1 MTSYGPPGQ
10 PPGPPPPPGS
20 YGPPASGGAAK
31 FDPKSV
37 NPLDWGI
44 LAAGVLSLIFSFFS
58 YYTYDA
64 KGPAK
69 STCDQLSSIQDQL
82 PGGAGSALSDLCSGD
97 SAGAWHGCFGWFG
110 VLLALIGAGLVAMAL
125 FAPHIKLPV
134 AARLA
139 ALGAFALAVI
149 STLLA
154 LLVVPEW
161 PTVGDLGGL
170 ISGDQYDKGVEEG
183 HGFSY
188 WIVLILIVVG
198 LVLCFLRFQQ
208 TGGQLPGRTSATG
221 AQSGYGAP
229 PQQQQGYPQPGYQ
242 TPPAQPGY
250 QPPAP
255 QQPPYQPPQGPPP
268 GQGYPPAPQPGYQPP
283 PQPGYQPPQ
292 PGYQPPPQPPQGP
305 PPQQYPPQQY
315 PPQ

>member
-58 YYTYDA
+58 YYSY
-64 KGPAK
+64 KGKGEIRQVCA
-69 STCDQLSSIQDQL
+69 QIDQL
-82 PGGAGSALSDLCSGD
+82 PSSVRGQANDACDGVTTS
-97 SAGAWHGCFGWFG
+97 AWHGFFGWFG
-110 VLLALIGAGLVAMAL
+110 VLLALIGAGLIAMEL

-154 LLVVPEW
+154 LLVVPDYSD
-161 PTVGDLGGL
+161 TGTAG
-170 ISGDQYDKGVEEG
+170 SGVSYDDVVDEG
-183 HGFSY
+183 HSFSY
-188 WIVLILIVVG
+188 WIVLILLVAG

-208 TGGQLPGRTSATG
+208 TGGQLPGRSAASAAPG
-221 AQSGYGAP
+221 GSSGYGGTPAP
-229 PQQQQGYPQPGYQ
+229 QGYPQQGYQ
-242 TPPAQPGY
+242 APPAAQPPY

-255 QQPPYQPPQGPPP
+255 PQPGYAPPTPQGPPP
-268 GQGYPPAPQPGYQPP
+268 GQPPAVSRYPPQPQPGYQ
-283 PQPGYQPPQ
+283 QPP

-305 PPQQYPPQQY
+305 PQGPPQPPQQY

>member
-58 YYTYDA
+58 YYSYKGKGAEIKQVCANLDQIPASLRGQADDA
-64 KGPAK
+64 CNGV
-69 STCDQLSSIQDQL
+69 TT
-82 PGGAGSALSDLCSGD
+82 SAWSGF
-97 SAGAWHGCFGWFG
+97 FGWFG

-125 FAPHIKLPV
+125 FAPHVKLPF
-134 AARLA
+134 AARLG
-139 ALGAFALAVI
+139 ALAAFALAVI

-154 LLVVPEW
+154 LLLVPDYTDTGLSGSGVSYDDVV
-161 PTVGDLGGL
+161 D
-170 ISGDQYDKGVEEG
+170 EG

-188 WIVLILIVVG
+188 WIVLILLVAG
-198 LVLCFLRFQQ
+198 LVLCYLRFQQ
-208 TGGQLPGRTSATG
+208 TGGQLPGRSAAASG
-221 AQSGYGAP
+221 SAPGYGAP
-229 PQQQQGYPQPGYQ
+229 PQQQQQGYP
-242 TPPAQPGY
+242 QPGY

-255 QQPPYQPPQGPPP
+255 QQPPPLPAAPAAAAAVP
-268 GQGYPPAPQPGYQPP
+268 GTTAGLPTAAAATAAATAAAALPATAAGLPTAAAAV
-283 PQPGYQPPQ
+283 
-292 PGYQPPPQPPQGP
+292 P
-305 PPQQYPPQQY
+305 PPQQYPPQ
-315 PPQ
+315 

>member
-44 LAAGVLSLIFSFFS
+44 LAAGVLSLIFSLFS
-58 YYTYDA
+58 YYSY
-64 KGPAK
+64 KGK
-69 STCDQLSSIQDQL
+69 GEIRQVCSQIDQL
-82 PGGAGSALSDLCSGD
+82 PSSVRGQAQDACDGVTTS
-97 SAGAWHGCFGWFG
+97 AWHGFFGWFG
-110 VLLALIGAGLVAMAL
+110 VLLALIGAGLIAMAL

-154 LLVVPEW
+154 LLVVPNYSDTGIEG
-161 PTVGDLGGL
+161 TGV
-170 ISGDQYDKGVEEG
+170 SYDDVVDEG

-292 PGYQPPPQPPQGP
+292 PGYQPPQPPQGP